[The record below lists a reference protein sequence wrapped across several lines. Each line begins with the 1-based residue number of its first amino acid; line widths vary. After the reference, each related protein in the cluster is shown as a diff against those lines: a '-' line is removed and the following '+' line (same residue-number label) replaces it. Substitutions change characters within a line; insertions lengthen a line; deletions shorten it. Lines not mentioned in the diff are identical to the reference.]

1 MTNAPTRE
9 LRPTPE
15 AEATY
20 RRWLT
25 HLNEELTRHTGV
37 DRRSEIV
44 RDELYQ
50 IYLGR
55 PHGSR
60 SKTTLV
66 SELASNTLYESF
78 DPRNVLLESEYDDAI
93 DPARYVPRKPLII
106 FWQMFDRS
114 LLGLNLWLGFRFRCM
129 LGKHIF
135 QHLGKGV
142 KIFPGVEFSFGYNLV
157 IEDHCILQRNARI
170 DDRKEIILREG
181 TIVRTVAGA
190 SQMVQPNGNLSS
202 NP

>member
-1 MTNAPTRE
+1 MTNVPTRE

-20 RRWLT
+20 RRWLS

-55 PHGSR
+55 PHSGR
-60 SKTTLV
+60 SKAAALV
-66 SELASNTLYESF
+66 SELATNIVVESF
-78 DPRNVLLESEYDDAI
+78 DPRNVLLAPEYDDAI
-93 DPARYVPRKPLII
+93 DPARYAARKPLIY

-114 LLGLNLWLGFRFRCM
+114 LLGPNLWLGFRFRCM
-129 LGKHIF
+129 LGHHIF
-135 QHLGKGV
+135 HHLGKGV
-142 KIFPGVEFSFGYNLV
+142 HIFPGVEFYFGYNLT
-157 IEDHCILQRNARI
+157 IEDHCTLQRNARI
-170 DDRKEIILREG
+170 DDRKEILLRQG
-181 TIVRTVAGA
+181 TTVEA
-190 SQMVQPNGNLSS
+190 SS
-202 NP
+202 NRSESAHPQ